1 MFRSIRWR
9 IALPFIGLI
18 LIVMLGLGIYLS
30 YYLRHIQTN
39 RLENSMYSQALV
51 MSESL
56 ASQLDPQSDVDD
68 TAALIQQW
76 SNLLG
81 ARLTLIS
88 PDGTVVADSHED
100 PSKMENHFN
109 RPEVKAAFEQSSG
122 MSIRYSQTLGMRMLY
137 VALPI
142 TVNQQ
147 ILGVIRIAL
156 PVEQIDKSITQLQK
170 VIIIGILIFSA
181 LSIVI
186 ASIIAER
193 TTRPIRQLTSAV
205 QKFSTEEFDQGLLE
219 SKQDEIG
226 RLTQAFVNVSTQLQD
241 QISSLKVERSKFAAV
256 LEQMNDGVLIVDEKS
271 QIQLINPAAE
281 LMFNITATDVIEQ
294 SLAISIRNH
303 KIIELWRVARASS
316 TTQSMTLDLSSLS
329 LILQGTAIPLDEP
342 LPGSTLMI
350 FQDLTNIRRLE
361 TIRRDFIS
369 NISHELRTPLA
380 SLKAL
385 TETLLAGA
393 LEDPPA
399 SRKFL
404 ERMETEVDSLTLM
417 VQELVELS
425 RIESGKVP
433 LHLQPIAPANL
444 LQIAMDRLGLQ
455 AERAGHTI
463 NLILNADVPQVLCD
477 QHRIEQVLVNLLHNA
492 IKFTPQGGEINL
504 TARKVDSSVQFS
516 VSDTGV
522 GIPADDIPR
531 IFERFF
537 KSDRARS
544 ESGTGLGL
552 AIARHLVEAHHGRIW
567 AESVEGQGS
576 TFYFTLPTV

>member
-56 ASQLDPQSDVDD
+56 ASRLDPQSDVDD

-109 RPEVKAAFEQSSG
+109 RPEVQAAFEQSSG